1 MRPLQIVGLVLLVAL
16 VVAGA
21 TIAAVSATKLPRGV
35 LEETSTPI
43 PGSRVVQL
51 DARKYNVFYDG
62 TSEQEA
68 IPPIRVL
75 VTPAGGGPELELE
88 DFGGNLNFGDAQA
101 IATVEVPRSGRYRIV
116 AEGDPTFSTQ
126 AEVVLGEPIGK
137 RILRVVL
144 GGAVAF
150 LGFVGAVLL
159 VVISLVRRRRRESA

>member
-1 MRPLQIVGLVLLVAL
+1 LRPLQIVGLVLLVA
-16 VVAGA
+16 VVAAGA

-68 IPPIRVL
+68 IPSIRVL

-88 DFGGNLNFGDAQA
+88 DFSGSLNYGDAQA
-101 IATVEVPRSGRYRIV
+101 IASVEVPRSGRYRIA
-116 AEGDPTFSTQ
+116 AEGAGGLTPEAS
-126 AEVVLGEPIGK
+126 VVLGEPIGK

-144 GGAVAF
+144 GGALAF
-150 LGFVGAVLL
+150 AGFVGIVLL
-159 VVISLVRRRRRESA
+159 VVISLVRRRRR

>member
-1 MRPLQIVGLVLLVAL
+1 MRPLQIVGLVLLVA
-16 VVAGA
+16 VVAAGA

-43 PGSRVVQL
+43 PGSRVLQL

-75 VTPAGGGPELELE
+75 VTPAGGETALELG
-88 DFGGNLNFGDAQA
+88 DFGGSLNFGDAQA

-116 AEGDPTFSTQ
+116 TEEAPGFRPDAS
-126 AEVVLGEPIGK
+126 VVLGEPIGK
-137 RILRVVL
+137 RILRVVF
-144 GGAVAF
+144 GGALAF
-150 LGFVGAVLL
+150 AGFVGIVLL
-159 VVISLVRRRRRESA
+159 VVISLVRRRRRA

>member
-1 MRPLQIVGLVLLVAL
+1 LRPLAIVGLVLLVAL
-16 VVAGA
+16 VAAGA

-51 DARKYNVFYDG
+51 DDRKYNVFYDG

-75 VTPAGGGPELELE
+75 VTPAAGGPPLELD
-88 DFGGNLNFGDAQA
+88 DFGGSLNYGNAQA
-101 IATVEVPRSGRYRIV
+101 IATVEVSRPGRYRIL
-116 AEGDPTFSTQ
+116 AEGAPGFARD

-137 RILRVVL
+137 RILRVVF
-144 GGAVAF
+144 GGALAF
-150 LGFVGAVLL
+150 AGMLGAVLL
-159 VVISLVRRRRRESA
+159 VVISLVRRRRRE